1 MGNAAVLKI
10 ITEMEEVDRDATTK
24 ELENIE
30 ETVDRECVT
39 VESAIGTVDREGKT
53 VSGPLKITF
62 CVLEP
67 APNKTALLKG
77 IPTEPL
83 CQPVGSQVLFGRG
96 LKATV
101 FLNDEES
108 SREHMKLFMQANP
121 VTGEN
126 VFVIQTV
133 STSKP
138 VLINGSPLWLQG
150 GATALKNND
159 RLKIGQLEFI
169 ITVIPGDAGKV
180 YEIEFTRSRVDQQ
193 RCYGRQGVPSPQF
206 QGHADS
212 GHIVMANQVGAV
224 VMPNN
229 FGMPPNLPCNM
240 NISTSGMASPFGPL
254 VPQYPGISMPMA
266 PFGHQPMP
274 VNAGMGQFFSQ
285 PQPTCQRFHKVSYSH
300 PHQETSY
307 PGMYNNTFPQQEQ
320 ATPAHQRR
328 EQFHAKEPSEQSEDP
343 EETGQVDG
351 SHISEKETSDLQKS
365 LPE

>member
-1 MGNAAVLKI
+1 MDS
-10 ITEMEEVDRDATTK
+10 EEVDRDATTK

-53 VSGPLKITF
+53 VSSPLKITF
-62 CVLEP
+62 CVVEP

-83 CQPVGSQVLFGRG
+83 HQPVGSQVLFGRG
-96 LKATV
+96 KEATV
-101 FLNDEES
+101 FLNDEEAS
-108 SREHMKLFMQANP
+108 KEHMKLSTQTNP

-150 GATALKNND
+150 GATTLKIDD

-169 ITVIPGDAGKV
+169 ITVIPGDSGKV

-193 RCYGRQGVPSPQF
+193 HCYGQGVPSPQF
-206 QGHADS
+206 RGHS
-212 GHIVMANQVGAV
+212 GHNVIANQVGAV
-224 VMPNN
+224 VMPNY
-229 FGMPPNLPCNM
+229 FGMPPNLPRNM
-240 NISTSGMASPFGPL
+240 TSPFGPL
-254 VPQYPGISMPMA
+254 VSQYSGISMPMA
-266 PFGHQPMP
+266 PFGHQTMP
-274 VNAGMGQFFSQ
+274 VNGGMGQFFSQ
-285 PQPTCQRFHKVSYSH
+285 PQPTCSRFQKVAYSH

-307 PGMYNNTFPQQEQ
+307 PGMYKNTFPQQEQ

-343 EETGQVDG
+343 EETGQVDE